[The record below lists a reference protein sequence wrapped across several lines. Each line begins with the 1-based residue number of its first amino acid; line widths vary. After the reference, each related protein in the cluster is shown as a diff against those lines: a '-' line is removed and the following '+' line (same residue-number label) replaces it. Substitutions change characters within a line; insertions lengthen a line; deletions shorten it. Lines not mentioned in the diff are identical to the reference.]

1 MASTDALLNVHM
13 FIDKMKKEQ
22 PEQLTK
28 YNHFNELTSKQLES
42 NLSMSDILKN
52 EPLKQTYIH
61 GNIFEYAVQKAA
73 GLTNKKNDPWI
84 EFRKLF
90 PTMKEEK
97 QKQYKTFMCKAG
109 RVAWDMF
116 STNANTVYGCE
127 NKNSC
132 YLFEHTIENNTL
144 PILTRTLKPDLF
156 VSSLHNIVCEIKY
169 SNVVKAWY
177 EKEYLVHAI
186 VQVLIYSLALQLDP
200 STLQLRVL
208 VFFSQTKEA
217 VLYESDIHKNETLV
231 KRLLNKLRGINEVA
245 EESDVRK
252 DKNPKESE
260 KASTV
265 KKGRNLTDSEE
276 ESTDDDK
283 TTKSLDVDHG

>member
-13 FIDKMKKEQ
+13 FIEKMKNEQ

-28 YNHFNELTSKQLES
+28 YNCFNELASKQLVS
-42 NLSMSDILKN
+42 NLSMSGILKN
-52 EPLKQTYIH
+52 KTLKQRCIH
-61 GNIFEYAVQKAA
+61 GYILEYYVQKAA
-73 GLTNKKNDPWI
+73 GLTNKKNDLWI

-90 PTMKEEK
+90 PSMKEK
-97 QKQYKTFMCKAG
+97 TLKQYTTFMYGAG
-109 RVAWDMF
+109 QVAWDIF
-116 STNANTVYGCE
+116 YTNAKTVYGCE
-127 NKNSC
+127 NKNGC

-144 PILTRTLKPDLF
+144 PILTRKLEADL
-156 VSSLHNIVCEIKY
+156 VSSSHNIVCEIKY
-169 SNVVKAWY
+169 SAVDKAWY
-177 EKEYLVHAI
+177 EQEYLVHAI

-200 STLQLRVL
+200 STLQLQVL
-208 VFFSQTKEA
+208 VFFSETKEA

-231 KRLLNKLRGINEVA
+231 NLLLKKLRGINKVA

-265 KKGRNLTDSEE
+265 KKGRNLTESEE

-283 TTKSLDVDHG
+283 TTQSLDVVDHG

>member
-1 MASTDALLNVHM
+1 
-13 FIDKMKKEQ
+13 
-22 PEQLTK
+22 
-28 YNHFNELTSKQLES
+28 
-42 NLSMSDILKN
+42 
-52 EPLKQTYIH
+52 
-61 GNIFEYAVQKAA
+61 
-73 GLTNKKNDPWI
+73 
-84 EFRKLF
+84 
-90 PTMKEEK
+90 
-97 QKQYKTFMCKAG
+97 
-109 RVAWDMF
+109 
-116 STNANTVYGCE
+116 
-127 NKNSC
+127 
-132 YLFEHTIENNTL
+132 
-144 PILTRTLKPDLF
+144 